1 MVVSTRPLIAVYLG
15 ETGDHVV
22 VEGYYC
28 SCEGFMRRLA
38 RGELG
43 CTHVYALREA
53 VDKGRVTLLEK
64 PPGVVARIVWEILTG
79 GRSKTLR
86 LALRGG

>member
-1 MVVSTRPLIAVYLG
+1 MSTSPLVAVYLG

-38 RGELG
+38 RGEIG

-53 VDKGRVTLLEK
+53 IDRGRVVVVER
-64 PPGVVARIVWEILTG
+64 PPSIVARIVWEALTG

-86 LALRGG
+86 LALRRG